1 MCSTSQILSV
11 SHSLMCMCEYTFL
24 CVSNKGKEACEH
36 ETDKEPGE
44 ESFRKRERKK
54 IWLFKCPPRGS

>member
-11 SHSLMCMCEYTFL
+11 SHSLMCVYEYTFL
-24 CVSNKGKEACEH
+24 CVSNKGKEAREH
-36 ETDKEPGE
+36 ETDMEPHE
-44 ESFRKRERKK
+44 ESFKKRARKK